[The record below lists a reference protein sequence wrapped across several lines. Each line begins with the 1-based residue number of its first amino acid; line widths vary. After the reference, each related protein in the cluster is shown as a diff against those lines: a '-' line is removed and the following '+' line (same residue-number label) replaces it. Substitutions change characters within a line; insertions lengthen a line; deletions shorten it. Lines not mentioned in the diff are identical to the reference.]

1 MRRGLFLFLASMLL
15 VAAPASAQQEGGPDD
30 PGRFRIGVNLGIVSI
45 PRLINVEG
53 YARLHPYIGVSGGWS
68 TFPKFASD
76 AILSWAGAKSDTTEA
91 TLNNFDAWEIA
102 LRIYP
107 LRGTFFIGVGAG
119 QQVIDA
125 FVGEKQAG
133 TPISLGGSARVQ
145 SWVLTPRIGWQWV
158 WSSGF
163 AMGLDLGVQFV
174 VGHTETVNIPPG
186 TSPDVEQDIRD
197 IVHFGSTVPLPVF
210 RFSIGYHFG

>member
-1 MRRGLFLFLASMLL
+1 MRKALFLAGVLL
-15 VAAPASAQQEGGPDD
+15 LGLPVRAAEDGGADD
-30 PGRFRIGVNLGIVSI
+30 PGRFRVGVNLGIVSI

-53 YARLHPYIGVSGGWS
+53 YARLHPYLGISGGWS

-76 AILSWAGAKSDTTEA
+76 AILSWAGAKSDTTNA
-91 TLNNFDAWEIA
+91 ALNKFDAWEVA

-107 LRGTFFIGVGAG
+107 LRGTFFLGVGAG

-125 FVGEKQAG
+125 SVTDK
-133 TPISLGGSARVQ
+133 TSVIPIGGSARVD

-163 AMGLDLGVQFV
+163 AMGLDFGVQFV
-174 VGHTETVNIPPG
+174 VGHTETVSLPPG
-186 TSPDVEQDIRD
+186 TTSDVEQDIRD
-197 IVHFGSTVPLPVF
+197 IVHFGSTVPLPVI
-210 RFSIGYHFG
+210 RFSLGYHFG